1 MSSLPNPSHLALTP
15 GRRHRHRRS
24 AAISGDFDLV
34 GLGLFSP
41 TTYTNTHTLSTPNNT
56 ASDEKDYEYGKSGDD
71 LDRHFNFN
79 NEDDFCKK
87 PTGDGFSFPNKTPD
101 MSQNNQ
107 RSFTSFTSPPRRP
120 NNYSLNSPIRLN
132 HSRSASTSAT
142 PKTKFF

>member
-1 MSSLPNPSHLALTP
+1 MSSLPNPSNLALTP

-41 TTYTNTHTLSTPNNT
+41 IANTYTHTLNTPNNT
-56 ASDEKDYEYGKSGDD
+56 TSSEKDDYGKGGED

-87 PTGDGFSFPNKTPD
+87 PTGDG
-101 MSQNNQ
+101 
-107 RSFTSFTSPPRRP
+107 
-120 NNYSLNSPIRLN
+120 
-132 HSRSASTSAT
+132 
-142 PKTKFF
+142 